1 MTKVLIKAGANV
13 KLKDNGGNSAL
24 HYASARKHKACVEL
38 LLEAGGRL
46 DDRNLSGQAPLDVTS
61 ASFAA
66 LFEFKLMAQTK
77 SNENQKEKL
86 SPLKTLA
93 NKNGQ
98 IEGQDN
104 KSTNMESANTITKSI
119 FSSKTVE
126 VPNSRNKLD
135 QKTLKFIVFLEQVAL
150 AMFTW

>member
-1 MTKVLIKAGANV
+1 M
-13 KLKDNGGNSAL
+13 
-24 HYASARKHKACVEL
+24 EL

-77 SNENQKEKL
+77 SNENKKEKL
-86 SPLKTLA
+86 SPLKTMA
-93 NKNGQ
+93 TKNGQ
-98 IEGQDN
+98 TEGHDN

-126 VPNSRNKLD
+126 KPNLRSQLD
-135 QKTLKFIVFLEQVAL
+135 QKTSKSIVFLELEVS
-150 AMFTW
+150 AMFTWSKRKTPRGSMQ